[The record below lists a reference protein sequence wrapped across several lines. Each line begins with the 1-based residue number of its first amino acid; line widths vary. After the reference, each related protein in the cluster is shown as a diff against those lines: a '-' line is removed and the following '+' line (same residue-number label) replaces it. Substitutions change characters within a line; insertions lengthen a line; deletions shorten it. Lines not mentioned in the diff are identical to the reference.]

1 MFKESKGIRDIHS
14 LYESIY
20 IADFNIENQLV
31 SLQETVGF
39 NDLTEDD
46 LIELTDLIE
55 SVEFASLTEEEKR
68 NMLQKV
74 QDKLAGS
81 KRAGFLGQLERTR
94 RKVFGTK
101 KEKEQTKKFDD
112 EHENVPGEG
121 IKSKLK
127 GKDAEDDKKEKELEI
142 VINNSKKGDSKK
154 SESDSK
160 SKNGNSTFLSL
171 SGSKDKTDNKTD
183 NRARITVGGKTYY
196 KGDPGYDAAM
206 KKSGPDEAT
215 STKGVI
221 QKDLDAKAK
230 KQKEA
235 SDDEKGANEW
245 GPGGQP
251 SASKQI
257 DAYKKGRPSPASFK
271 TNQRQTR
278 ELIKKQS
285 KEVYP
290 SVTKQDLNQFN
301 RTKKYSADD
310 GSQVERS
317 TVFTKHY
324 KTGKPLGVMTGS
336 QRKAYDKA
344 AAAHKAGTT
353 TTPKPDTSGNE
364 AKEASKAAALARR
377 NAKLVDKGLNPPKS
391 STPKNFVE
399 TNPKTHYTSKIGA
412 FLNNKKKGDL
422 KGTTKHTITKID
434 HNNEEYDAYD
444 LVLNYIME
452 SKQASSI
459 EEANYI
465 MMEMDQN
472 TIHEIVQTQKKSL
485 GEGWKLAA
493 GAVALAAPWAMS
505 QLEKRW
511 NPVKKARDKY
521 QDKKATEYEKKSGT
535 TKKDGY
541 FR

>member
-1 MFKESKGIRDIHS
+1 MFGHSKEIKDLYTAYSEKVQLQEDKKDKKEKGIG
-14 LYESIY
+14 LEGSINVPGLGKT
-20 IADFNIENQLV
+20 IETRKNNNKKEDKKDKKEKGIGLEGSINVPGLGKTIETRNKNIK
-31 SLQETVGF
+31 S
-39 NDLTEDD
+39 
-46 LIELTDLIE
+46 ELTD
-55 SVEFASLTEEEKR
+55 K
-68 NMLQKV
+68 
-74 QDKLAGS
+74 DK
-81 KRAGFLGQLERTR
+81 
-94 RKVFGTK
+94 
-101 KEKEQTKKFDD
+101 D
-112 EHENVPGEG
+112 
-121 IKSKLK
+121 
-127 GKDAEDDKKEKELEI
+127 DDKKEKELEF
-142 VINNSKKGDSKK
+142 VVNKSKKGDYKK
-154 SESDSK
+154 IESDSK
-160 SKNGNSTFLSL
+160 SKSDKSNNTFLSF
-171 SGSKDKTDNKTD
+171 SGSKDSKDDDK
-183 NRARITVGGKTYY
+183 VGGSTTSGTKEQQAHHQQ
-196 KGDPGYDAAM
+196 KVIDQF
-206 KKSGPDEAT
+206 KKEQA
-215 STKGVI
+215 
-221 QKDLDAKAK
+221 AK

-301 RTKKYSADD
+301 RTKKYTADD

-353 TTPKPDTSGNE
+353 STPKP
-364 AKEASKAAALARR
+364 
-377 NAKLVDKGLNPPKS
+377 
-391 STPKNFVE
+391 VE
-399 TNPKTHYTSKIGA
+399 TKPDTYKTNIGA

-444 LVLNYIME
+444 LVLDYIME

-472 TIHEIVQTQKKSL
+472 TIHEIVQAQKKTL
-485 GEGWKLAA
+485 GEGLKTAVGLGMLA
-493 GAVALAAPWAMS
+493 LPYAMS

-535 TKKDGY
+535 TKEDGY